1 MELLTAT
8 CCPYCDSWLD
18 IESMLTTEKLKEM
31 QFFLTCPE
39 CNKTFSTFAKT
50 VIKVN
55 VSSIEERIDAEKDSL
70 VFWEKAKMRDKAFK
84 NERIEERK
92 ECIQKLESIKERNDS
107 KE

>member
-1 MELLTAT
+1 LARHRK
-8 CCPYCDSWLD
+8 YAH
-18 IESMLTTEKLKEM
+18 
-31 QFFLTCPE
+31 
-39 CNKTFSTFAKT
+39 NG
-50 VIKVN
+50 KV
-55 VSSIEERIDAEKDSL
+55 ERIDAEKDSL